1 MLYNIIVNKSIN
13 CFIAQMHS
21 TIAVYD
27 GEIQSNVK
35 FSFKVFA
42 YSRTEHKAKNGE
54 KIVS

>member
-1 MLYNIIVNKSIN
+1 
-13 CFIAQMHS
+13 MHS